1 MNSSSIRFL
10 LIALGAVLGTIA
22 CKPEGPAA
30 KAGPL
35 DVNVV
40 TVQPED
46 IAIYTDFVGTVDGVE
61 NADIRARVAG
71 YVEVQHFKGGER
83 VKKGDLLYTIDPVLS
98 EAEVR
103 KAQGDL
109 AIAKAAAAKAKADV
123 DRLSPLVQTNAVSR
137 QELDHATASYDSANA
152 QIIAA
157 DGQLRTATA
166 NLEFTKVRSPIDGF
180 VGISNVSVGT
190 LVGQGEPTLLT
201 TVSELEPVRV
211 RFPISEQLYLKH
223 APLLNRLATGAQ
235 GARRLQLFLADGS
248 EYPELGW
255 VALLD
260 RAVSLSTGSILLEAR
275 FPNPSS
281 VLRPGQFARVRAMT
295 ELAKGA
301 IAVPQRAIIERQSMH
316 ELFTLGDGNKVVRT
330 AVVTGPRVGSY
341 WIIEKGLKAGDRVL
355 LDGIQ
360 KVKPDMVVVPHDVP
374 LGALPKPRGGGVP
387 IEDAPPAV
395 VASATPAPV
404 TSGSTKAPL
413 PKTPAP
419 KAPAPKA
426 PAPASSGAN

>member
-1 MNSSSIRFL
+1 MNLSSIRFPLAL
-10 LIALGAVLGTIA
+10 LGSLLGTVA
-22 CKPEGPAA
+22 CGGKGPAA
-30 KAGPL
+30 QAGPL
-35 DVNVV
+35 EVNVV
-40 TVQPED
+40 EVKPQD
-46 IAIYTDFVGTVDGVE
+46 IALYADFVGTVDGVE

-71 YVEVQHFKGGER
+71 YVQVQHFKGGER
-83 VKKGDLLYTIDPVLS
+83 LKKGDPLYTIDPVLS

-157 DGQLRTATA
+157 DGQLRTAQA

-201 TVSELEPVRV
+201 TVSQIDPVRV

-235 GARRLQLFLADGS
+235 GARRMQLFLADGS

-255 VALLD
+255 IALLD
-260 RAVSLSTGSILLEAR
+260 RAVSVSTGSILIEAR
-275 FPNPSS
+275 FPNPTS

-295 ELAKGA
+295 ELAEGA
-301 IAVPQRAIIERQSMH
+301 IAVPQRAVIERQSMH
-316 ELFTLGDGNKVVRT
+316 EVFTLGDGNKVSRR
-330 AVVTGPRVGSY
+330 AVVAGKRVGSY
-341 WIIEKGLKAGDRVL
+341 WIIDKGLATGDRVL

-360 KVKPDMVVVPHDVP
+360 KVKPDMVVVPHVVP
-374 LGALPKPRGGGVP
+374 LGELPKPR
-387 IEDAPPAV
+387 EAAPPV
-395 VASATPAPV
+395 PEQELPATAPSGAAPV
-404 TSGSTKAPL
+404 TSAKAPRA
-413 PKTPAP
+413 PAP
-419 KAPAPKA
+419 TPKA
-426 PAPASSGAN
+426 PAPAASGAN